1 MPTTAVALPEAVSLN
16 PDYDWFRI
24 AKLVLISRT
33 MDLVEETELYPQKL
47 IPYQFSARSRACS
60 SLAGGAAHAS
70 ARRRGG
76 VLSLATAALDAGAHP
91 RRRDGSPAGE
101 VWRVQ

>member
-1 MPTTAVALPEAVSLN
+1 MPTTAAALPEAVSLN

-47 IPYQFSARSRACS
+47 IPYQFSAAATSLPKSCWARSSRIGTTAWVRTTARVRCS
-60 SLAGGAAHAS
+60 
-70 ARRRGG
+70 
-76 VLSLATAALDAGAHP
+76 
-91 RRRDGSPAGE
+91 
-101 VWRVQ
+101 